1 VKKLGRPTTFKPE
14 YIEQA
19 RKLSALGHT
28 DFELVQFFGV
38 SLRTFAYWRSR
49 NPVFLHSI
57 RIGKKEVDER
67 VERSLYQRAVGYS
80 YETVKVFLPYGS
92 KEPVYATYIEHVPP
106 DTTAATWWLKNR
118 NPAQWR
124 DAWQLE
130 HVTGRYVV
138 SETTLTE
145 EQWIKERG
153 ADVIEGEVVEQSA
166 AIEPPEKK

>member
-1 VKKLGRPTTFKPE
+1 
-14 YIEQA
+14 
-19 RKLSALGHT
+19 
-28 DFELVQFFGV
+28 
-38 SLRTFAYWRSR
+38 
-49 NPVFLHSI
+49 LHSV
-57 RIGKKEVDER
+57 RLGKKEVDER

-92 KEPVYATYIEHVPP
+92 QEPVYAPYIEHVPP

-145 EQWIKERG
+145 DQWIKERG
-153 ADVIEGEVVEQSA
+153 TDVIDGEVVEPA
-166 AIEPPEKK
+166 AIEPPKLDEK